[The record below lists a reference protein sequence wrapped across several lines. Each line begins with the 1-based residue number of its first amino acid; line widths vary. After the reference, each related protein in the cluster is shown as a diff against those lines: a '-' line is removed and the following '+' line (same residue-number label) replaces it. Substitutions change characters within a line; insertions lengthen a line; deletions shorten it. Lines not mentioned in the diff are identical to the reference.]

1 MPRDDSMHSLGRA
14 IRTHVANR
22 FHERAKFPQA
32 EPDPET
38 RRIVRE
44 IMAEFSRFGP
54 QRVAA
59 MAENRYGVVLDLDMV
74 RGALAE
80 LENESDD

>member
-1 MPRDDSMHSLGRA
+1 MAMNDDSLGRA
-14 IRTHVANR
+14 GRAAAAAHFR
-22 FHERAKFPQA
+22 ERAKYPQA

-44 IMAEFSRFGP
+44 IIAEFSRFGP
-54 QRVAA
+54 KQVAA
-59 MAENRYGVVLDLDMV
+59 EAGRRYGVELDLDMV

-80 LENESDD
+80 LEPDQ